1 MRLLVKARSSWRI
14 LPMETA
20 VDRKTEVGLKD
31 ILLFMADPSFLGY
44 RMVYVSGI
52 IPQMIIF

>member
-1 MRLLVKARSSWRI
+1 
-14 LPMETA
+14 META

-44 RMVYVSGI
+44 HMVCVSGI